1 MIAHPIALPIANRKP
16 EDFYGVLSRTDI
28 AIMNATR
35 RYPEYIDS
43 MEKIMGYVKTRLV
56 AAIDANVVQHFKN
69 CRVEIFGSSVKDFKN
84 LIPKFLEEHPA
95 CKDSD
100 PTRCLNKILYWLS
113 CEWNG
118 ANVAQAIEI

>member
-35 RYPEYIDS
+35 DYPDYITS

-56 AAIDANVVQHFKN
+56 ETIDVNVVKHFRN
-69 CRVEIFGSSVKDFKN
+69 CGVERFGSSVKDFRYQ
-84 LIPKFLEEHPA
+84 ITKFLEEHPA

-100 PTRCLNKILYWLS
+100 PTRCLNKVLYWLS
-113 CEWNG
+113 RDWHESSK
-118 ANVAQAIEI
+118 E